1 MTAVPHERGRSPF
14 LLPAAVLALGII
26 IGATVFG
33 AYFYNSRAETS
44 TIQVTGSATEQFVS
58 DIAKWR
64 LSIARQVGDFE
75 LASGYEL
82 LRNDLIQ
89 LTSDLQAA
97 GIDSSDI
104 NIQPVNAHPMWGRE
118 GERTGYNVTQSLF
131 IISENPE
138 AIEQLALNPGEL
150 LESGVLLEGSYI
162 EYYYSKIDD
171 LKHSLLALATEDAR
185 ARAEEIAGGE
195 EGRSVGRM
203 MSGRAGVFQI
213 TEPYSTEVSAGG
225 MYSTSTKVKEISV
238 TVHANFEAE

>member
-1 MTAVPHERGRSPF
+1 MTAAANERWRSPF
-14 LLPAAVLALGII
+14 LLPAAVLALGIV
-26 IGATVFG
+26 IGATIFG
-33 AYFYNSRAETS
+33 AYLYNSRAETS

-75 LASGYEL
+75 LSTGYEQ

-89 LTSDLQAA
+89 LTADLQAA

-104 NIQPVNAHPMWGRE
+104 SIQPVNAHPMWGRE

-131 IISENPE
+131 IISDNPE
-138 AIEQLALNPGEL
+138 AIERLALNPGEL

-162 EYYYSKIDD
+162 EYYYSRIDE

-195 EGRSVGRM
+195 EGRSVGTM

-225 MYSTSTKVKEISV
+225 MYSTSTKAKEISV
-238 TVHANFEAE
+238 TVHATFEAD